1 MHNVMIDF
9 SKMTPELY
17 KKVQDQ
23 RNDINLFKKKVALIK
38 LDDDYSEEEY
48 KEFEEIIKTVNEMSE
63 ELKEY
68 EI

>member
-1 MHNVMIDF
+1 MIDF

-17 KKVQDQ
+17 KKIQDQ

-38 LDDDYSEEEY
+38 LDDDYCEEDN
-48 KEFEEIIKTVNEMSE
+48 KQFEEIIKKVNEMSE
-63 ELKEY
+63 ELKKY

>member
-1 MHNVMIDF
+1 MIDF

-17 KKVQDQ
+17 KKIQNQ

-38 LDDDYSEEEY
+38 LNSDYCEKDY
-48 KEFEEIIKTVNEMSE
+48 KEFEKIIKEVNEMSE
-63 ELKEY
+63 DLKRY